1 MKVTWNPLAVLRLL
15 RTLISVPTLV
25 HPRRSIVTRPRI
37 IVPLLLAV
45 VVLAAAGGTYLWM
58 NRDDAGDRVEIAH
71 EAGLDAAPAE
81 SGDTEGLGG
90 VPQLGEEYLRA
101 VETAL
106 REQMAAEAA
115 QAEAEEARKAAE
127 AYAAERGIGE
137 KIAAD
142 AIQQWGRGQLLLA
155 MPSIGV
161 TAAVTQIGYERDG
174 RTPSTPNTPWGV
186 GWYTFTDFPGRPG
199 NAVMSGHVDW
209 YTGAPAVFGRLRS
222 VGLGDSIYMVLADG
236 TPVSYKVERAE
247 WVTPYT
253 ANVGEIFGITDR
265 EAITFITCGGT
276 WDPVAHD
283 YSHRLIVRAYRT
295 W

>member
-1 MKVTWNPLAVLRLL
+1 MIRPRLL
-15 RTLISVPTLV
+15 V
-25 HPRRSIVTRPRI
+25 
-37 IVPLLLAV
+37 VPLLLAV
-45 VVLAAAGGTYLWM
+45 IVVAAAGGAYLWM
-58 NRDDAGDRVEIAH
+58 NRDAADDRVEIIH

-81 SGDTEGLGG
+81 SGDAVGLGG

-127 AYAAERGIGE
+127 LYAAERGIGE
-137 KIAAD
+137 KVASD
-142 AIQQWGRGQLLLA
+142 AIRQWGRGQLLLA

-161 TAAVTQIGYERDG
+161 TAAVTQIGYEGDG

-209 YTGAPAVFGRLRS
+209 YTGAPAVFGRLRN

>member
-1 MKVTWNPLAVLRLL
+1 MTSTWEPLAEQRLL
-15 RTLISVPTLV
+15 RTLICVPTLA
-25 HPRRSIVTRPRI
+25 HPRRSTVIRPRYLV
-37 IVPLLLAV
+37 VPLVLV
-45 VVLAAAGGTYLWM
+45 VAALAAVGGVYLWM
-58 NRDDAGDRVEIAH
+58 NRDGDSDRVEVAE

-81 SGDTEGLGG
+81 SAEALGLGG

-115 QAEAEEARKAAE
+115 QQEAEEARKAAE

-142 AIQQWGRGQLLLA
+142 AIAQWGRGQLLLA

-161 TAAVTQIGYERDG
+161 TAAVSQMGYERDG
-174 RTPSTPNTPWGV
+174 RTPATPNTPWGV

-209 YTGAPAVFGRLRS
+209 YTGAPAVFGRLRNVS
-222 VGLGDSIYMVLADG
+222 LGDSIYMVLADG
-236 TPVSYKVERAE
+236 TPVAYQV
-247 WVTPYT
+247 
-253 ANVGEIFGITDR
+253 DR
-265 EAITFITCGGT
+265 
-276 WDPVAHD
+276 
-283 YSHRLIVRAYRT
+283 
-295 W
+295 

>member
-1 MKVTWNPLAVLRLL
+1 
-15 RTLISVPTLV
+15 
-25 HPRRSIVTRPRI
+25 VTRPRI
-37 IVPLLLAV
+37 IVPLVLAV
-45 VVLAAAGGTYLWM
+45 VVLAAAGGAFLWM
-58 NRDDAGDRVEIAH
+58 NRDGGDSERVEVAQ

-81 SGDTEGLGG
+81 SADALGLGG

-115 QAEAEEARKAAE
+115 LAEAEEARKAAE

-161 TAAVTQIGYERDG
+161 TAAVSQMGYERDG
-174 RTPSTPNTPWGV
+174 RTPATPNTPWGV

-209 YTGAPAVFGRLRS
+209 YTGAPAVFGRLRN
-222 VGLGDSIYMVLADG
+222 VGLGDSIYIVLADG

-247 WVTPYT
+247 WVTPYN
-253 ANVGEIFGITDR
+253 ADVGEIFGITDR
-265 EAITFITCGGT
+265 EAITFITCGGA
-276 WDPVAHD
+276 WDPVAKD
-283 YSHRLIVRAYRT
+283 YSHRLIVRAFRT